1 MKKIEYKVNVFTGIR
16 PSGGLTIANV
26 IGSVNTIVS
35 LQREGKIQRPMVFV
49 ADLHAITDSKP
60 SDTQRYVIDILKDY
74 FALGLNKDNSDVFI
88 QSHLVE
94 EISELNLYFSRLI
107 SISELLRVP
116 TLKEMIKKN
125 VDTSNASLLLAMY
138 PIMMSSDILLQKA
151 EYVPVGEDQSAHI
164 EMARFLAKKFNR
176 ENNEVFPMPKILSL
190 GEPVRIMSLTGE
202 GKMSKS
208 NPSGAI
214 LLDDPIDVSLNKV
227 KRAKTA
233 FAGEMTESLKSLIK
247 IGEFVSNEDEKI
259 KISNILDK
267 HMHGENVMGELKSI
281 ILIAIERYLI
291 NFQKSKAN
299 ISDSYVLDLVE
310 SGGEIA
316 KKNARETIK
325 EVRNAIGFKY
335 V

>member
-35 LQREGKIQRPMVFV
+35 LQRVGKIQRPMVFV

-164 EMARFLAKKFNR
+164 EMARFLAKKFNK